1 MKQRYNIKIMGQ
13 ELSVLSDKGDEYV
26 EKVVQYVN
34 DRARE
39 IGDASE
45 NVTTLSIAIL
55 VALNIADELFRI
67 KEEKED
73 LFSSFEGKTEEL
85 INYIDEKRKSIG
97 NPLQCS

>member
-1 MKQRYNIKIMGQ
+1 LKQRYNIRIMGQ

-34 DRARE
+34 DRAKE

-45 NVTTLSIAIL
+45 NVTTLSIAML
-55 VALNIADELFRI
+55 VALNIADELFKI

-73 LFSSFEGKTEEL
+73 LFSTFEGRAEEL
-85 INYIDEKRKSIG
+85 INYIDEKRQNIG
-97 NPLQCS
+97 NPLQCP

>member
-1 MKQRYNIKIMGQ
+1 MGQ

-26 EKVVQYVN
+26 
-34 DRARE
+34 
-39 IGDASE
+39 
-45 NVTTLSIAIL
+45 TTLSIAML

>member
-1 MKQRYNIKIMGQ
+1 MKQRYNIRIMGQ

-26 EKVVQYVN
+26 ERVVQYVN

-45 NVTTLSIAIL
+45 SVTTLSIAML